1 MKQMIKKYLVFICM
15 IISVILIVKA
25 ALVYPGGSLLD
36 KNSVGFDWSKNF
48 ISNLFAAKAINGSE
62 NPGRIWAILGMA
74 FQSVGYGIFFINM
87 SKKISLKVWVNI
99 LKYIGFANIFL
110 IFLIAT
116 PYHDL
121 GTFSIIL
128 TLLGLFVI
136 TFFVLKSKLH
146 FLKFCC
152 IICLSTYYCFF
163 FFYGFSY
170 LGLAFIM
177 QKVYSLSS
185 ILLVLGLEYFT
196 KHEDFVHIK
205 SGEQKIKATN
215 R

>member
-1 MKQMIKKYLVFICM
+1 
-15 IISVILIVKA
+15 
-25 ALVYPGGSLLD
+25 
-36 KNSVGFDWSKNF
+36 
-48 ISNLFAAKAINGSE
+48 
-62 NPGRIWAILGMA
+62 
-74 FQSVGYGIFFINM
+74 M